1 MKSHGNFTLKLNGHV
16 VHAYALDGFNEFGI
30 IEYREEVLKLVS
42 NETSWLLFEH
52 IEETAGLT
60 PEAIGELIL
69 TYKKFE
75 KFGCI
80 AIVVEIGFTFGSI
93 LEERVFNHINIPT
106 IASKEQPELIAFID
120 KLTK

>member
-1 MKSHGNFTLKLNGHV
+1 MKSHGNFTLKLNEHV
-16 VHAYALDGFNEFGI
+16 VHTYARDGFNESGI

-52 IEETAGLT
+52 LEESAGLT
-60 PEAIGELIL
+60 PEAVGELIL
-69 TYKKFE
+69 AYNKFE

-80 AIVVEIGFTFGSI
+80 AIVVEIGSTFGSL
-93 LEERVFNHINIPT
+93 LEKRVFNHINIPT

-120 KLTK
+120 KLTE